1 MKETIINYGI
11 SKSKLKEPLS
21 PMQHLNKC
29 FMFKSPYLNCSSIL
43 LSPLSMQRLLKMANS
58 VATFKASLEYTHTHT
73 KKDEGDL
80 SSSKSLLQGAEKDMD
95 EIKTAMGLQENK
107 KIVYL
112 RRTKPQQSV
121 WNTRV
126 GGRNVRSGWIESQR
140 SRIWLV
146 LKFNRASTTS
156 FIAYKE

>member
-73 KKDEGDL
+73 KKTRGIYRPQNRYSRAL
-80 SSSKSLLQGAEKDMD
+80 RKMD

-126 GGRNVRSGWIESQR
+126 GERNVRSVWIESQR

>member
-43 LSPLSMQRLLKMANS
+43 LSPLSMQRLLKMANP
-58 VATFKASLEYTHTHT
+58 VATFKASLEYTHTHK

-126 GGRNVRSGWIESQR
+126 GGRNVRSG
-140 SRIWLV
+140 
-146 LKFNRASTTS
+146 
-156 FIAYKE
+156 

>member
-1 MKETIINYGI
+1 MFHVQESILKLLFDSVISTINAKVAENGELCRDFQ
-11 SKSKLKEPLS
+11 SKSW
-21 PMQHLNKC
+21 
-29 FMFKSPYLNCSSIL
+29 I
-43 LSPLSMQRLLKMANS
+43 
-58 VATFKASLEYTHTHT
+58 HTHKK

>member
-1 MKETIINYGI
+1 MFHVQESILKLLFDSVISTINAKVAENGELCRDFQ
-11 SKSKLKEPLS
+11 SKSRI
-21 PMQHLNKC
+21 H
-29 FMFKSPYLNCSSIL
+29 
-43 LSPLSMQRLLKMANS
+43 
-58 VATFKASLEYTHTHT
+58 THTHT

-126 GGRNVRSGWIESQR
+126 GGRNVRSG
-140 SRIWLV
+140 
-146 LKFNRASTTS
+146 
-156 FIAYKE
+156 